1 MFDVNIYFKNSL
13 IMILIIIGIFVFSI
27 LSFNDITY
35 NNNLNISIKDKPNIF
50 LLIIA
55 IIFLFCFVFKFFFIN
70 KIFNKERW
78 QYSYEILID
87 ETHKVVIKQ
96 GDISSYK
103 GDVYKAILLPAN
115 TSFDEKCITDK
126 KSALGCYFLKNYPNR
141 IDETKKT
148 IIDEA
153 KKNFYLSN
161 ERKCADLGDTIL
173 LSEYDGE
180 KINILISA
188 VTQDNPEIGIQ
199 ANAIGIMSSIKNA
212 LTLCSKKRYSSVTMP
227 IIGTGH
233 GGLKTNISLM
243 LICIQ
248 YFISVYHSQNHHVRE
263 LEIIVFDNDKRL
275 KTEINETAECI
286 KNLIKKRKTF

>member
-87 ETHKVVIKQ
+87 KTHKVVIKQ

-103 GDVYKAILLPAN
+103 GDVNKAILLPAN

-148 IIDEA
+148 IIEEA
-153 KKNFYLSN
+153 KKNFFLSN

-199 ANAIGIMSSIKNA
+199 ANAIGIISSIKRV
-212 LTLCSKKRYSSVTMP
+212 LTLCSEKRYSSVTMP

-233 GGLKTNISLM
+233 GGLKPNISLM

-248 YFISVYHSQNHHVRE
+248 YFLSVYHS
-263 LEIIVFDNDKRL
+263 
-275 KTEINETAECI
+275 
-286 KNLIKKRKTF
+286 